1 MQKGRR
7 TDVQRPFLRSPASR
21 AFCLLSCRS
30 SVPYCS
36 VAHFAA
42 ALPAAARDCLWAAA
56 MNGSEEVRDAL
67 RAVVADAAAEAE
79 PASPAAVVEPVA
91 PAEEPAVLAEELRG
105 VDPAAADRNP
115 AGSGWT
121 VADSADSAAEA
132 AARSAGYADRVAESW
147 AGPAAVDWD
156 ARNLAG
162 WTSVAAEHQGD
173 SASAAAEH
181 LAERA
186 GSASAAG
193 SWAGQAGL
201 ACSDQDC
208 RDVRAAGRWDDRDRA
223 DSLAAGSRD
232 SPAAGNSE
240 AEVFQSVA
248 AAAGAG

>member
-79 PASPAAVVEPVA
+79 PASPAA
-91 PAEEPAVLAEELRG
+91 EELRG

-173 SASAAAEH
+173 SASAAADH

-232 SPAAGNSE
+232 SP
-240 AEVFQSVA
+240 
-248 AAAGAG
+248 